1 MRSAVLGIAA
11 ALLFGACAT
20 QSVDD
25 AKKEIG
31 NQDQVIKGLT
41 LRNED
46 LIAQN
51 KLLDTDLAATRA
63 EVARLKGD
71 RSAAEAVGDVG
82 ERLRRLEAEMGQ
94 QGEVHFKAHGD
105 GIAVEVAE
113 TLLFD
118 SGKAV
123 LKKSGVK
130 LMKELGAK
138 LAALDGDIRVEGHT
152 DNQPVKI
159 HAKEFPLGNLQ
170 LSGARSLAVA
180 DVLIK
185 ECGFEPKRVSFAGY
199 GEVKPV
205 ADNGNNEGRSRNR
218 RVEIVVLRPQALK

>member
-1 MRSAVLGIAA
+1 MRSAVLGLSV
-11 ALLFGACAT
+11 ALLFGACAS

-31 NQDQVIKGLT
+31 NQDQVIRGLT

-46 LIAQN
+46 LMTQN
-51 KLLDTDLAATRA
+51 KLLDTELAASRA
-63 EVARLKGD
+63 ENGRLKGE
-71 RSAAEAVGDVG
+71 RSASDMMGDVA
-82 ERLRRLEAEMGQ
+82 EMLRKLEAELGQ
-94 QGEVHFKAHGD
+94 QGDVHFKARGD

-118 SGKAV
+118 SGKAT

-130 LMKELGAK
+130 LMKELGVK
-138 LAALDGDIRVEGHT
+138 LGAMTGDIRVEGHT
-152 DNQPVKI
+152 DNQPVRLNT
-159 HAKEFPLGNLQ
+159 KEFPLGNLQ

-185 ECGFEPKRVSFAGY
+185 ECGFEAKRVSFAGY
-199 GEVKPV
+199 GEVRPV
-205 ADNGNNEGRSRNR
+205 ADNGSDSGRSRNR
-218 RVEIVVLRPQALK
+218 RVEIVVLKPQAMK